1 MTGASHTSFLRRS
14 GLAAL
19 ATVLTVA
26 LGIVAGGPVRAQ
38 TEAEFQRFIQSLWP
52 EAEKL
57 GVSRATFDAATRDLK
72 PNLALPDLIIPGR
85 PKAAPRGQAEF
96 EQTPAQYLS
105 EKSLSRLTDEGRK
118 LAAQHRATLAGI
130 EQEFGVPP
138 SVILAI
144 WGRETN
150 FGNFRLPHNA
160 IEVLATQAWLGRRK
174 DMFRGEFL
182 LALKILQEQ
191 HVTRPAMKAS
201 WAGAMGHT
209 QFLPTDF
216 FKHGVDFDGD
226 GHRDIWNSIPD
237 ALASA
242 ASQLRAKGWD
252 PGKRWGFE
260 VKLPAVVDCS
270 IAEPDTKLTVAE
282 WIKRGYAPL
291 THKPSREELGQQA
304 SLFLPAGLNG
314 PAFLT
319 LNNFYVFKAYNFADL
334 YALFVGNLSDRI
346 AGGRTFATPWG
357 KIEQARS
364 DFIETIQ
371 RRLTDAGFY
380 RDRIDGKAGMKTRA
394 ALGAWQKANG
404 VTLDC
409 WPSRALAERMSVRP

>member
-1 MTGASHTSFLRRS
+1 
-14 GLAAL
+14 
-19 ATVLTVA
+19 V
-26 LGIVAGGPVRAQ
+26 
-38 TEAEFQRFIQSLWP
+38 
-52 EAEKL
+52 
-57 GVSRATFDAATRDLK
+57 FDEATRGLK
-72 PNLALPDLIIPGR
+72 PNLSLPDLVIPGK
-85 PKAAPRGQAEF
+85 PKAIPRGQPEF
-96 EQTPAQYLS
+96 ERTPAQYLS
-105 EKSLSRLTDEGRK
+105 ETSLTRLTEQGRK
-118 LAAQHRATLAGI
+118 LAAEHRATLAAI
-130 EQEFGVPP
+130 EQRFGVPP
-138 SVILAI
+138 SVVLAI

-150 FGNFRLPHNA
+150 FGGYKLPHDA

-174 DMFRGEFL
+174 EMFRDEFL

-191 HVTRPAMKAS
+191 HVQRARMKAS

-216 FKHGVDFDGD
+216 YKHGVDLDGD

-242 ASQLRAKGWD
+242 ASQLLAKGWD
-252 PGKRWGFE
+252 KGKRWGFE
-260 VKLPAVVDCS
+260 VKLPASVDCS

-282 WIKRGYAPL
+282 WIKRGYVPL
-291 THKPSREELGQQA
+291 THKPTREELAEEA

-319 LNNFYVFKAYNFADL
+319 LNNFYVFKGYNFADL

-346 AGGRTFATPWG
+346 AGGGRFATPWG

-364 DFIETIQ
+364 DHIEAIQ
-371 RRLTDAGFY
+371 RHLTEAGFY
-380 RDRIDGKAGMKTRA
+380 RDKIDGKAGMKTRA

-409 WPSRALAERMSVRP
+409 WPSKALAERMSARR

>member
-1 MTGASHTSFLRRS
+1 MIRAILLALCAMLAGQMTAH
-14 GLAAL
+14 
-19 ATVLTVA
+19 
-26 LGIVAGGPVRAQ
+26 AQ
-38 TEAEFQRFIQSLWP
+38 SDAEFGQFIQSLWP
-52 EAEKL
+52 EAQAL
-57 GVSRATFDAATRDLK
+57 GVSRTTFDEATRGLKPDLK
-72 PNLALPDLIIPGR
+72 LPDLVIPGK
-85 PKAAPRGQAEF
+85 PKAIPRGQPEF
-96 EQTPAQYLS
+96 ERTPAQYLS
-105 EKSLSRLTDEGRK
+105 ETSLARLSEQGRK
-118 LAAQHRATLAGI
+118 LAAEHRTTLAAI
-130 EQEFGVPP
+130 EQRFGVPP
-138 SVILAI
+138 AVILAI

-150 FGNFRLPHNA
+150 FGHFKLPHNA
-160 IEVLATQAWLGRRK
+160 IQVLATQAWLGRRK
-174 DMFRGEFL
+174 EMFRGEFL
-182 LALKILQEQ
+182 LALKILEEQ
-191 HVTRPAMKAS
+191 HVARSAMKAS

-216 FKHGVDFDGD
+216 FKYGVDLDGD

-242 ASQLRAKGWD
+242 ASQLLAKGWD
-252 PGKRWGFE
+252 KGKRWGFE
-260 VKLPAVVDCS
+260 VKLPAQLDCS

-282 WIKRGYAPL
+282 WITRGYVPL
-291 THKPSREELGQQA
+291 THKPTREELAEQA

-319 LNNFYVFKAYNFADL
+319 LNNFYVFKGYNFADL

-364 DFIETIQ
+364 DHIETIQ
-371 RRLTDAGFY
+371 RHLAEAGFY
-380 RDRIDGKAGMKTRA
+380 RDKIDGKAGMKTRA

-409 WPSRALAERMSVRP
+409 WPSRALAERMSARR

>member
-1 MTGASHTSFLRRS
+1 MIRTTFLAMWMVFAS
-14 GLAAL
+14 
-19 ATVLTVA
+19 
-26 LGIVAGGPVRAQ
+26 LGIAHAQ
-38 TEAEFQRFIQSLWP
+38 SDAEFQQFVQSLWP
-52 EAEKL
+52 EAQKL
-57 GVSRATFDAATRDLK
+57 GVSRATFDEATRGLRPDLS
-72 PNLALPDLIIPGR
+72 LPDLVIPGK
-85 PKAAPRGQAEF
+85 PKAAPRGQPEF
-96 EQTPAQYLS
+96 ERTPAQYLS
-105 EKSLSRLTDEGRK
+105 ETQLSRLTEQGRK
-118 LAAQHRATLAGI
+118 LAAEHRATLTTI
-130 EQEFGVPP
+130 EQRFGVPP

-150 FGNFRLPHNA
+150 FGQFRLPHNA
-160 IEVLATQAWLGRRK
+160 IQVLATQAWLGRRK
-174 DMFRGEFL
+174 EMFRGEFL
-182 LALKILQEQ
+182 LALKILEE
-191 HVTRPAMKAS
+191 HDITRDKMKAS

-216 FKHGVDFDGD
+216 FKYGVDLDGD

-242 ASQLRAKGWD
+242 ASQLLAKGWD
-252 PGKRWGFE
+252 QGKRWGFE
-260 VKLPAVVDCS
+260 VKLPPRIDCS

-291 THKPSREELGQQA
+291 THKPTREELSEEA

-319 LNNFYVFKAYNFADL
+319 LKNFYVFKAYNFADL

-346 AGGRTFATPWG
+346 AGGRGFATLWG

-364 DFIETIQ
+364 DHIETIQ
-371 RRLTDAGFY
+371 RRLAETGFY
-380 RDRIDGKAGMKTRA
+380 RDKIDGKAGMKTRA

-404 VTLDC
+404 VALDC
-409 WPSRALAERMSVRP
+409 WPSPGLAQRMSGSR

>member
-1 MTGASHTSFLRRS
+1 MIRAILLALCAMLASQP
-14 GLAAL
+14 AAH
-19 ATVLTVA
+19 
-26 LGIVAGGPVRAQ
+26 AQ
-38 TEAEFQRFIQSLWP
+38 SEAEFQQFIQSLWP
-52 EAEKL
+52 EAQAV
-57 GVSRATFDAATRDLK
+57 GVSRTTFDEATRGLKPDLK
-72 PNLALPDLIIPGR
+72 LPDLVIPGK
-85 PKAAPRGQAEF
+85 PKAIPRGQPEF
-96 EQTPAQYLS
+96 ERTPAQYLS
-105 EKSLSRLTDEGRK
+105 ETSLARLSEQGRK
-118 LAAQHRATLAGI
+118 LAAEHRTTLAAI
-130 EQEFGVPP
+130 EQRFGVPP
-138 SVILAI
+138 AVILAI

-150 FGNFRLPHNA
+150 FGHFKLPHNA
-160 IEVLATQAWLGRRK
+160 IQVLATQAWLGRRK
-174 DMFRGEFL
+174 EMFRGEFL
-182 LALKILQEQ
+182 LALKILEEQ
-191 HVTRPAMKAS
+191 HVARSAMKAS

-216 FKHGVDFDGD
+216 FKYGVDLDGD

-242 ASQLRAKGWD
+242 ASQLLAKGWD
-252 PGKRWGFE
+252 KGKRWGFE
-260 VKLPAVVDCS
+260 VKLPAQLDCS

-282 WIKRGYAPL
+282 WITRGYVPL
-291 THKPSREELGQQA
+291 THKPTRDELAEEA

-319 LNNFYVFKAYNFADL
+319 LNNFYVFKGYNFADL

-364 DFIETIQ
+364 DHIETIQ
-371 RRLTDAGFY
+371 RHLAEAGFY
-380 RDRIDGKAGMKTRA
+380 RDKIDGKAGMKTRA

-409 WPSRALAERMSVRP
+409 WPSRALAERMSARR

>member
-1 MTGASHTSFLRRS
+1 MIRAILLALCAMLASQP
-14 GLAAL
+14 AAH
-19 ATVLTVA
+19 
-26 LGIVAGGPVRAQ
+26 AQ
-38 TEAEFQRFIQSLWP
+38 SEAEFQQFIQSLWP
-52 EAEKL
+52 EAQAV
-57 GVSRATFDAATRDLK
+57 GVSRTTFDDATRGLKPDLK
-72 PNLALPDLIIPGR
+72 LPDLVIPGK
-85 PKAAPRGQAEF
+85 PKAIPRGQPEF
-96 EQTPAQYLS
+96 ERTPAQYLS
-105 EKSLSRLTDEGRK
+105 ETSLARLSEQGRR
-118 LAAQHRATLAGI
+118 LAAEHRTTLSAI
-130 EQEFGVPP
+130 EQRFGVPP
-138 SVILAI
+138 AVILAI

-150 FGNFRLPHNA
+150 FGHFKLPHNA
-160 IEVLATQAWLGRRK
+160 IQVLATQAWLGRRK
-174 DMFRGEFL
+174 EMFRGEFL
-182 LALKILQEQ
+182 LALKILEEQ
-191 HVTRPAMKAS
+191 HVARSAMKAS

-216 FKHGVDFDGD
+216 FKYGVDLDGD

-242 ASQLRAKGWD
+242 ASQLLAKGWD
-252 PGKRWGFE
+252 KGKRWGFE
-260 VKLPAVVDCS
+260 VKLPAQLDCS

-282 WIKRGYAPL
+282 WITRGYVPL
-291 THKPSREELGQQA
+291 THKPTRDELAEEA

-319 LNNFYVFKAYNFADL
+319 LNNFYVFKGYNFADL

-364 DFIETIQ
+364 DHIETIQ
-371 RRLTDAGFY
+371 RHLAEAGFY
-380 RDRIDGKAGMKTRA
+380 RDKIDGKAGMKTRA

-409 WPSRALAERMSVRP
+409 WPSRALAERMSARR

>member
-1 MTGASHTSFLRRS
+1 LCAMLASQP
-14 GLAAL
+14 AAH
-19 ATVLTVA
+19 
-26 LGIVAGGPVRAQ
+26 AQ
-38 TEAEFQRFIQSLWP
+38 SEAEFQQFIQSLWP
-52 EAEKL
+52 EAQAV
-57 GVSRATFDAATRDLK
+57 GVSRTTFDEATRGLKPDLK
-72 PNLALPDLIIPGR
+72 LPDLVIPGK
-85 PKAAPRGQAEF
+85 PKAIPRGQPEF
-96 EQTPAQYLS
+96 ERTPAQYLS
-105 EKSLSRLTDEGRK
+105 ETSLARLSEQGRR
-118 LAAQHRATLAGI
+118 LAAEHRTTLSAI
-130 EQEFGVPP
+130 EQRFGVPP
-138 SVILAI
+138 AVILAI

-150 FGNFRLPHNA
+150 FGHFKLPHNA
-160 IEVLATQAWLGRRK
+160 IQVLATQAWLGRRK
-174 DMFRGEFL
+174 EMFRGEFL
-182 LALKILQEQ
+182 LALKILEEQ
-191 HVTRPAMKAS
+191 HVARSAMKAS

-216 FKHGVDFDGD
+216 FKYGVDLDGD

-242 ASQLRAKGWD
+242 ASQLLAKGWD
-252 PGKRWGFE
+252 KGKRWGFE
-260 VKLPAVVDCS
+260 VKLPAQLDCS

-282 WIKRGYAPL
+282 WITRGYVPL
-291 THKPSREELGQQA
+291 THKPTRDELAEEA

-319 LNNFYVFKAYNFADL
+319 LNNFYVFKGYNFADL

-364 DFIETIQ
+364 DHIETIQ
-371 RRLTDAGFY
+371 RHLAEAGFY
-380 RDRIDGKAGMKTRA
+380 RDKIDGKAGMKTRA

-409 WPSRALAERMSVRP
+409 WPSRALAERMSARR

>member
-1 MTGASHTSFLRRS
+1 MIRAILLALCAMLASQP
-14 GLAAL
+14 AAH
-19 ATVLTVA
+19 
-26 LGIVAGGPVRAQ
+26 AQ
-38 TEAEFQRFIQSLWP
+38 SEAEFQQFIQSLWP
-52 EAEKL
+52 EAQAV
-57 GVSRATFDAATRDLK
+57 GVSRTTFDEATRGLKPDLK
-72 PNLALPDLIIPGR
+72 LPDLVIPGR
-85 PKAAPRGQAEF
+85 PKAIPRGQPEF
-96 EQTPAQYLS
+96 ERTPAQYLS
-105 EKSLSRLTDEGRK
+105 ETSLARLSEQGRK
-118 LAAQHRATLAGI
+118 LAAEHRTTLAAI
-130 EQEFGVPP
+130 EQRFGVPP
-138 SVILAI
+138 AVILAI

-150 FGNFRLPHNA
+150 FGHFKLPHNA
-160 IEVLATQAWLGRRK
+160 IQVLATQAWLGRRK
-174 DMFRGEFL
+174 EMFRGEFL
-182 LALKILQEQ
+182 LALKILEEQ
-191 HVTRPAMKAS
+191 HVARSAMKAS

-216 FKHGVDFDGD
+216 FKYGVDLDGD

-242 ASQLRAKGWD
+242 ASQLLAKGWD
-252 PGKRWGFE
+252 KGKRWGFE
-260 VKLPAVVDCS
+260 VKLPAQLDCS

-282 WIKRGYAPL
+282 WITRGYVPL
-291 THKPSREELGQQA
+291 THKPTRDELAEEA

-319 LNNFYVFKAYNFADL
+319 LNNFYVFKGYNFADL

-364 DFIETIQ
+364 DHIETIQ
-371 RRLTDAGFY
+371 RHLAEAGFY
-380 RDRIDGKAGMKTRA
+380 RDKIDGKAGMKTRA

-409 WPSRALAERMSVRP
+409 WPSRALAERMSARR

>member
-1 MTGASHTSFLRRS
+1 MIRTTLIALWMVFAS
-14 GLAAL
+14 
-19 ATVLTVA
+19 
-26 LGIVAGGPVRAQ
+26 LGIARAQ
-38 TEAEFQRFIQSLWP
+38 SDVEFQRFIQSLWP
-52 EAEKL
+52 EAEAL
-57 GVSRATFDAATRDLK
+57 GVSRRTFDDATRGLK
-72 PNLALPDLIIPGR
+72 PDLSLPDLVIPGK
-85 PKAAPRGQAEF
+85 PKAIPRGQPEF
-96 EQTPAQYLS
+96 ERTPAQYLS
-105 EKSLSRLTDEGRK
+105 EVSLARLSEQGRK
-118 LAAQHRATLAGI
+118 LAAEHRATLAAI
-130 EQEFGVPP
+130 EQRFGVPP

-160 IEVLATQAWLGRRK
+160 IDVLAMQAWLGRRK

-182 LALKILQEQ
+182 LALKILEEQ
-191 HVTRPAMKAS
+191 HVARTAMKAS

-242 ASQLRAKGWD
+242 ASQLLAKGWD
-252 PGKRWGFE
+252 KGKRWGFE
-260 VKLPAVVDCS
+260 VRLPAGVDCS
-270 IAEPDTKLTVAE
+270 IAEPETKATVAD

-291 THKPSREELGQQA
+291 THKPTREELAEQS

-346 AGGRTFATPWG
+346 AGGGNFATRWG

-364 DFIETIQ
+364 DQIETIQ
-371 RRLTDAGFY
+371 RHLTETGFY
-380 RDRIDGKAGMKTRA
+380 RDKIDGKAGMKTRA

-404 VTLDC
+404 APLDC
-409 WPSRALAERMSVRP
+409 WPSRGLAERMSARR

>member
-1 MTGASHTSFLRRS
+1 MIRAILLALCAMLASQP
-14 GLAAL
+14 AAH
-19 ATVLTVA
+19 
-26 LGIVAGGPVRAQ
+26 AQ
-38 TEAEFQRFIQSLWP
+38 SEAEFQQFIQSLWP
-52 EAEKL
+52 EAQAV
-57 GVSRATFDAATRDLK
+57 GVSRTTFDDATRGLKPDLK
-72 PNLALPDLIIPGR
+72 LPDLVIPGK
-85 PKAAPRGQAEF
+85 PKAIPRGQPEF
-96 EQTPAQYLS
+96 ERTPAQYLS
-105 EKSLSRLTDEGRK
+105 ETSLARLSEQGRK
-118 LAAQHRATLAGI
+118 LAAEHRTTLAAI
-130 EQEFGVPP
+130 EQRFGVPP
-138 SVILAI
+138 AVILAI

-150 FGNFRLPHNA
+150 FGHFKLPHNA
-160 IEVLATQAWLGRRK
+160 IQVLATQAWLGRRK
-174 DMFRGEFL
+174 EMFRGEFL
-182 LALKILQEQ
+182 LALKILEEQ
-191 HVTRPAMKAS
+191 HVARSAMKAS

-216 FKHGVDFDGD
+216 FKYGVDLDGD

-242 ASQLRAKGWD
+242 ASQLLAKGWD
-252 PGKRWGFE
+252 KGKRWGFE
-260 VKLPAVVDCS
+260 VKLPAQLDCS

-282 WIKRGYAPL
+282 WITRGYVPL
-291 THKPSREELGQQA
+291 THKPTRDELAEEA

-319 LNNFYVFKAYNFADL
+319 LNNFYVFKGYNFADL

-364 DFIETIQ
+364 DHIETIQ
-371 RRLTDAGFY
+371 RHLAEAGFY
-380 RDRIDGKAGMKTRA
+380 RDKIDGKAGMKTRA

-409 WPSRALAERMSVRP
+409 WPSRALAERMSARR

>member
-1 MTGASHTSFLRRS
+1 MIRAVLFACCMI
-14 GLAAL
+14 AAL
-19 ATVLTVA
+19 TA
-26 LGIVAGGPVRAQ
+26 AQ
-38 TEAEFQRFIQSLWP
+38 AQSESEFQTFIQSLWP
-52 EAEKL
+52 DAEKL
-57 GVSRATFDAATRDLK
+57 GVSRATFDDATRGLK
-72 PNLALPDLIIPGR
+72 PDLSLPDLVIPGK
-85 PKAAPRGQAEF
+85 PKAIPKGQPEF
-96 EQTPAQYLS
+96 ERTPAQYLS
-105 EKSLSRLTDEGRK
+105 ETSLARLTEQGRK
-118 LAAQHRATLAGI
+118 LAAEHRATLSAI
-130 EQEFGVPP
+130 EQRFGVPP

-150 FGNFRLPHNA
+150 FGNFKLPHNA
-160 IEVLATQAWLGRRK
+160 IQVLATQAWLGRRK

-191 HVTRPAMKAS
+191 HVARSAMKAS

-216 FKHGVDFDGD
+216 FKYGVDLDGD
-226 GHRDIWNSIPD
+226 GHRDIWGSIPD

-242 ASQLRAKGWD
+242 ASQLLAKGWD
-252 PGKRWGFE
+252 KGKRWGFE
-260 VKLPAVVDCS
+260 VKLPAAVDCS
-270 IAEPDTKLTVAE
+270 IAEPDTKATVAE

-291 THKPSREELGQQA
+291 THKPTREELAEQA

-346 AGGRTFATPWG
+346 AGGRSFATPWG

-364 DFIETIQ
+364 DQIETIQ
-371 RRLTDAGFY
+371 RHLTEAGLY
-380 RDRIDGKAGMKTRA
+380 RDKIDGKAGMKTRA
-394 ALGAWQKANG
+394 ALGAWQKLNG

-409 WPSRALAERMSVRP
+409 WPSRTLAARMSTRR